1 MLDRNSF
8 IIIEFY
14 GHKTKYFL
22 LFFLSAIYWMQRS
35 TRSFEICIT
44 KNFSIQHIFLKI
56 FSACCYMVFAF
67 YMLLLL
73 LLHLNSVQMWC
84 VRWNF
89 RSYIAID
96 SCRYQMYVSNVYC
109 IPSVYN
115 CAISCLLISSAS
127 TWHRRKSKQ
136 KKYAAKRL
144 LAL

>member
-96 SCRYQMYVSNVYC
+96 SCRYQMNAAYHVCTIAPYLAYYSR
-109 IPSVYN
+109 S
-115 CAISCLLISSAS
+115 LLHGIDEKV
-127 TWHRRKSKQ
+127 RQ
-136 KKYAAKRL
+136 KCCKTFIAVVK
-144 LAL
+144 